1 MDNSHTAQALDDIDA
16 EKVDAA
22 LKLKPGEERDEALSR
37 LSVLEKELALETL
50 IIDGLLAAMSKDP
63 KASLI
68 KESRRFIEEARNRRQ
83 RSGLGSPGNAP
94 DDTTGAE
101 GFPEFEDSSNRVLV
115 NNDQPQDLPAE
126 GFPSFNDD

>member
-22 LKLKPGEERDEALSR
+22 LKLKPGEERDEALSK

-50 IIDGLLAAMSKDP
+50 ILDGLLAAMSKDP

-68 KESRRFIEEARNRRQ
+68 KESRRFIEEVRNRRQ
-83 RSGLGSPGNAP
+83 QNAHGSGNAS
-94 DDTTGAE
+94 DDTIGAE

-115 NNDQPQDLPAE
+115 DNEQTQDIPAE
-126 GFPSFNDD
+126 GFPSFDDN